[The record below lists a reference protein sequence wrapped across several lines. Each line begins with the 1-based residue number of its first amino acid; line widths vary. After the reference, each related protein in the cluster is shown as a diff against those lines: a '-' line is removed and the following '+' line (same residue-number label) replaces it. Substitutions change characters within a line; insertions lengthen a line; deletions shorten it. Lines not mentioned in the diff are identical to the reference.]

1 MSTATA
7 PASRRSQAER
17 VEASD
22 RALIA
27 AAVKLIADRGYQ
39 RTTLAAIGDAAGYSR
54 GLVTQRFGSKEG
66 LLWAVLDRLL
76 DSWVLRSAGPRVG
89 DRVGVEAL
97 RAAVDAYLQLVQA
110 APDSLRAYHALL
122 READGPVPEVRR
134 RIAEVNRDERDGIA
148 RWLREGQAAGSVR
161 NDVDPDAVAVTF
173 LAVIR
178 GTTTQWLLDPAVD
191 ISSALTQYAADLDR
205 TLGLRA

>member
-1 MSTATA
+1 MSIATT
-7 PASRRSQAER
+7 PAARRTQAER

-89 DRVGVEAL
+89 DRVGVDAL
-97 RAAVDAYLQLVQA
+97 RAAVDTYLHLVET

-134 RIAEVNRDERDGIA
+134 RIAAVNRDERDGIA
-148 RWLREGQAAGSVR
+148 AWLRAGQAAGTVR
-161 NDVDPDAVAVTF
+161 ADVDPDAAAVTF

-178 GTTTQWLLDPAVD
+178 GTTTQWLLDPVVD
-191 ISSALTQYAADLDR
+191 ISGALTQYSSDLDH
-205 TLGLRA
+205 TLGVRP

>member
-1 MSTATA
+1 MSTATVA
-7 PASRRSQAER
+7 AARRTQAER

-27 AAVKLIADRGYQ
+27 AAVQLIADRGYQ

-66 LLWAVLDRLL
+66 LLWAVLDRLFH
-76 DSWVLRSAGPRVG
+76 SWVLRSAGPRVG

-97 RAAVDAYLQLVQA
+97 RAAIDAYLHLVET

-134 RIAEVNRDERDGIA
+134 RIAAVNRDERDGIA
-148 RWLREGQAAGSVR
+148 GWLRAGQAAGTVR
-161 NDVDPDAVAVTF
+161 GDLDVAAAAVTF

-178 GTTTQWLLDPAVD
+178 GVTTQWLLDPTVD
-191 ISSALTQYAADLDR
+191 ISGALTQYAADLDR
-205 TLGLRA
+205 TFGVSS